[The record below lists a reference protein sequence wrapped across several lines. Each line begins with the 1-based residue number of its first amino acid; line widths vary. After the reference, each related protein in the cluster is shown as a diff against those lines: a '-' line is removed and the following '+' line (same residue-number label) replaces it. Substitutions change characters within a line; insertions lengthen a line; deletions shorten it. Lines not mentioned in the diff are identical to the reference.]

1 MLLMPGRSM
10 ALCKKRTIKYL
21 YDKKMKIT
29 DVKVWLV
36 EGVKYNWTMLKI
48 YTDEGHTGVGEATNW
63 PGSQIVEAAAK
74 ELGQRIIGMN
84 PMRIDFIWTKL
95 YRDLNWVG
103 PYGASMCAISG
114 IDMALLDLKAK
125 VLGVP
130 MYDLLGGAFRTDIRL
145 YANYWFTG
153 GGHKAEDYAQQARD
167 VMSQGFKGVKFDPFA
182 HVNYLYGEDLNTDLG
197 LSKEQQDRAYEVSE
211 AVRRAIGP
219 EADMMIET
227 HAMLNYKTAVA
238 MAERLSKL
246 DITWYEEPA
255 GPESAST
262 LRAFR
267 ERIDP
272 KVSICVGERH
282 YTRHGIRDLLEKHV
296 VDVIMPDITRCG
308 GPSEMKRM
316 ATMAEAYNV
325 QLAPH
330 NPNGP
335 LSTLASA
342 HVCAA
347 VPNFF
352 RQEFM
357 FNDVPWRDQVID
369 HPIADMIVSGH
380 LHLSE
385 RPGLGVDL
393 IEEEMEKHPGIREAR
408 PGFYI

>member
-1 MLLMPGRSM
+1 
-10 ALCKKRTIKYL
+10 
-21 YDKKMKIT
+21 MKIT
-29 DVKVWLV
+29 DVRVWLV

-48 YTDEGHTGVGEATNW
+48 YTDEGVTGVGEATNW

-74 ELGQRIIGMN
+74 ELGQRIIGLD
-84 PMRIDFIWTKL
+84 PMKVDFIWTKL

-114 IDMALLDLKAK
+114 IDMALLDLKGK

-130 MYDLLGGAFRTDIRL
+130 VYDLLGGSFRTKIQL

-153 GGHKAEDYAQQARD
+153 GGHNEADYARQAKE
-167 VMSQGFKGVKFDPFA
+167 VKAAGFTGLKFDPFA
-182 HVNYLYGEDLNTDLG
+182 HTNYFYGEDLDTNLS
-197 LSKEQQDRAYEVSE
+197 LSKSQQNRAFEVSKSVRE
-211 AVRRAIGP
+211 AVG
-219 EADMMIET
+219 EDMDIMIET
-227 HAMLNYKTAVA
+227 HAMLNFKVAVT
-238 MAERLSKL
+238 MAKRLAAL

-255 GPESAST
+255 GPENADT

-272 KVSICVGERH
+272 EVSICVGERH
-282 YTRHGIRDLLEKHV
+282 YTRHGIRPLLEKHIC
-296 VDVIMPDITRCG
+296 DVIMPDITRCG

-325 QLAPH
+325 MIAPH

-342 HVCAA
+342 HVCASI
-347 VPNFF
+347 PNFF
-352 RQEFM
+352 RQEFI
-357 FNDVPWRDQVID
+357 FKDVSWRDTVIS
-369 HPIADMIVSGH
+369 HPLDIQNGQLI
-380 LHLSE
+380 LSK

-393 IEEEMEKHPGIREAR
+393 VEEEMEKHPGIREHR
-408 PGFYI
+408 DGFYI

>member
-1 MLLMPGRSM
+1 
-10 ALCKKRTIKYL
+10 
-21 YDKKMKIT
+21 MKII

-48 YTDEGHTGVGEATNW
+48 YTDEGFTGVGEATNW
-63 PGSQIVEAAAK
+63 PGSQIVETAAQEA
-74 ELGQRIIGMN
+74 GQRIIGLD
-84 PMRIDFIWTKL
+84 PMRTDFIWTKL

-103 PYGASMCAISG
+103 PFGASMCAISG
-114 IDMALLDLKAK
+114 IDMALIDLKAK

-130 MYDLLGGAFRTDIRL
+130 MYELLGGAFRNKIRL
-145 YANYWFTG
+145 YANYWFIG
-153 GGHKAEDYAQQARD
+153 GGHNAQDYADQAKK
-167 VMSQGFKGVKFDPFA
+167 VMDAGFLGVKFDPFA

-197 LSKEQQDRAYEVSE
+197 LSNEQQNRAFEVSK
-211 AVRRAIGP
+211 AVREAIGP
-219 EADMMIET
+219 DADLMIET
-227 HAMLNYKTAVA
+227 HAMLNYKTAVT
-238 MAERLSKL
+238 MADRLAEL

-255 GPESAST
+255 GPENAST
-262 LRAFR
+262 LRALR
-267 ERIDP
+267 ERISP

-316 ATMAEAYNV
+316 ATMAEVYNV

-335 LSTLASA
+335 LSTLSSA

-357 FNDVPWRDQVID
+357 FNDVPWRDTIID
-369 HPIADMIVSGH
+369 HPIQEMIQDGH
-380 LHLSE
+380 LHLSN

-393 IEEEMEKHPGIREAR
+393 IESEMEKHPGIRVAR
-408 PGFYI
+408 KGFYV

>member
-1 MLLMPGRSM
+1 
-10 ALCKKRTIKYL
+10 
-21 YDKKMKIT
+21 MKIT

-36 EGVKYNWTMLKI
+36 EGVKYNWTLLKI
-48 YTDEGHTGVGEATNW
+48 FTDEGITGVGEATNW

-74 ELGQRIIGMN
+74 EAGQRIIGLD

-103 PYGASMCAISG
+103 PFGASMCAISG

-125 VLGVP
+125 LLGVP
-130 MYDLLGGAFRTDIRL
+130 MYELLGGAFRDKIKL

-153 GGHKAEDYAQQARD
+153 GGHTPDEYARQAL
-167 VMSQGFKGVKFDPFA
+167 VVKNAGFTGLKFDPFA
-182 HVNYLYGEDLNTDLG
+182 HVNYLYGEDLNTDLS
-197 LSKEQQDRAYEVSE
+197 LTRKQQDLAFDVSST
-211 AVRRAIGP
+211 VRDAIGP
-219 EADMMIET
+219 DMDIMIET
-227 HAMLNYKTAVA
+227 HAMLNFKTAVS
-238 MAERLSKL
+238 MAERLAEL

-255 GPESAST
+255 GPESALT

-282 YTRHGIRDLLEKHV
+282 YTRYGIRELLEKHV
-296 VDVIMPDITRCG
+296 ADIIMPDITRCG

-316 ATMAEAYNV
+316 ATMAETYNV
-325 QLAPH
+325 LLAPH

-342 HVCAA
+342 HVCAS

-352 RQEFM
+352 RQEYI
-357 FNDVPWRDQVID
+357 FNDVPWRDEVISV
-369 HPIADMIVSGH
+369 PIEIENGYLV
-380 LHLSE
+380 LSK

-393 IEEEMEKHPGIREAR
+393 NEDVMEKHPGIRTSR
-408 PGFYI
+408 DGYYI

>member
-1 MLLMPGRSM
+1 
-10 ALCKKRTIKYL
+10 
-21 YDKKMKIT
+21 MKIT

-48 YTDEGHTGVGEATNW
+48 YTDDGFTGVGEATNW
-63 PGSQIVEAAAK
+63 PGSQIVETAAK
-74 ELGQRIIGMN
+74 EAGQRIIGID
-84 PMRIDFIWTKL
+84 PMRTDFIWTKL

-103 PYGASMCAISG
+103 PFGASMCAISG

-130 MYDLLGGAFRTDIRL
+130 MYDLLGGPFRTQIRL

-153 GGHKAEDYAQQARD
+153 GGHNAKDYADQARK
-167 VMSQGFKGVKFDPFA
+167 VMEAGFMGVKFDPFA

-197 LSKEQQDRAYEVSE
+197 LSREQQNKAFEVSK
-211 AVRRAIGP
+211 AVREAIGP
-219 EADMMIET
+219 DADLMIET
-227 HAMLNYKTAVA
+227 HAMLNFKTAVT
-238 MAERLSKL
+238 MAERLAEL

-255 GPESAST
+255 GPESAAT
-262 LRAFR
+262 LRTMR
-267 ERIDP
+267 ERISP

-282 YTRHGIRDLLEKHV
+282 YTRYGIRDLLEKQV

-316 ATMAEAYNV
+316 ANMAEVYNV
-325 QLAPH
+325 LLAPH

-347 VPNFF
+347 TANFF

-357 FNDVPWRDQVID
+357 FTDVAWRDTVID
-369 HPIADMIVSGH
+369 HPIQEMITDGH
-380 LHLSE
+380 LHLSK
-385 RPGLGVDL
+385 RSGLGVDL
-393 IEEEMEKHPGIREAR
+393 VESEMDLHPGVRIAR
-408 PGFYI
+408 KGFYI